1 MGEDA
6 SEHFIRISFL
16 AYWLTRIA
24 SVREIPPPPHA
35 SACPIQVTTHVF
47 TVCSLYPV
55 NYWHLTIFIDYL
67 LIF

>member
-6 SEHFIRISFL
+6 SEHFIRNSFL

-35 SACPIQVTTHVF
+35 SAYRIRVTQQLIAVY
-47 TVCSLYPV
+47 SLYSV
-55 NYWHLTIFIDYL
+55 NYCHLTIFIDYL